1 MDEFEDFEEFFKP
14 VTSTQV
20 QTDCPQCRIKLMHT
34 ETGMMCYTCGFMTGE
49 SVLVSTF
56 EDGGYKKK
64 CGKKYSRLGQLI
76 LLLNHLEC
84 RENCELP
91 LDVVLGYKA
100 TSEPTL
106 QSIRAYLKSLGKQK
120 WYKYASQIY
129 YRSMNKT
136 PVAFTY
142 EDRVNIIKICKDLE
156 PVVKSLRFIL
166 VYAMKRVLGND
177 NRATL
182 VHSLRCRRKEKEYM
196 AKVSSFYASLEY
208 GQSE

>member
-1 MDEFEDFEEFFKP
+1 MDEFEEFEEFFKP
-14 VTSTQV
+14 INSIQGLTECP
-20 QTDCPQCRIKLMHT
+20 DCRTKLMQT
-34 ETGMMCYTCGFMTGE
+34 ETGLMCYTCGFVTGE
-49 SVLVSTF
+49 SILVSTF

-64 CGKKYSRLGQLI
+64 CGKKYSRLSQLI

-91 LDVVLGYKA
+91 FDVVTGYKDDV
-100 TSEPTL
+100 PKL
-106 QSIRAYLKSLGKQK
+106 QNIRAYLKSLGKQK

-166 VYAMKRVLGND
+166 VYAIKRVLGND
-177 NRATL
+177 IRATL

-196 AKVSSFYASLEY
+196 TKVSSFYASLEY

>member
-1 MDEFEDFEEFFKP
+1 MDEFEEFEEFFKP
-14 VTSTQV
+14 ITSTQV
-20 QTDCPQCRIKLMHT
+20 QTDCPHCRIRLMQT
-34 ETGMMCYTCGFMTGE
+34 ETGLMCYTCGFVTGE
-49 SVLVSTF
+49 TVLVSTF

-91 LDVVLGYKA
+91 FDVVTGYKDDV
-100 TSEPTL
+100 PTL
-106 QSIRAYLKSLGKQK
+106 QNIRAYLKSLGKQK
-120 WYKYASQIY
+120 LYKYASQIY

-136 PVAFTY
+136 PVAFIY

-166 VYAMKRVLGND
+166 VYAIKRVLGND
-177 NRATL
+177 IRASL

-196 AKVSSFYASLEY
+196 TKVNSFYASLEY

>member
-1 MDEFEDFEEFFKP
+1 MDEFEEFEEFFKP
-14 VTSTQV
+14 INSIQGLTECP
-20 QTDCPQCRIKLMHT
+20 DCRTKLMQT
-34 ETGMMCYTCGFMTGE
+34 ETGLMCYTCGFVTGE
-49 SVLVSTF
+49 SILVSTF

-64 CGKKYSRLGQLI
+64 CGKKYSRLSQLI

-91 LDVVLGYKA
+91 FDVVTGYKDDV
-100 TSEPTL
+100 PKL
-106 QSIRAYLKSLGKQK
+106 QNIRAYLKSLGKQK

-166 VYAMKRVLGND
+166 VYAIKRVLGND
-177 NRATL
+177 IRATL

-196 AKVSSFYASLEY
+196 GKVSSFYASLEY